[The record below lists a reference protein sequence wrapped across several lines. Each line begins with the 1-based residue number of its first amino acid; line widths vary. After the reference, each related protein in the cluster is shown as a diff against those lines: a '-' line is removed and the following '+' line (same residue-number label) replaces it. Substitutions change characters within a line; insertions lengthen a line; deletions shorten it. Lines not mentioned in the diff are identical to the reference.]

1 MSAHPRV
8 TRFYQ
13 FELRGFHALH
23 LLGEPTHGHH
33 CQLRVGVDPL
43 DEKSEALFL
52 GYVKEKIIKDFDRK
66 NWAESLRGEPSGENV
81 LLEIGR
87 RLQAFEGAQVREV
100 HLQETKK
107 NLFSLG
113 LSPGAKPPQTGGIRE
128 RARRS
133 PVQK

>member
-1 MSAHPRV
+1 MKPQL

-33 CQLRVGVDPL
+33 CQLKIGLAPL
-43 DEKSEALFL
+43 DEKSEGAFL
-52 GYVKEKIIKDFDRK
+52 SFMKESILRDFDRR
-66 NWAESLRGEPSGENV
+66 NWADTLQGEPSGENV

-87 RLQAFEGAQVREV
+87 RLEGFSGIQVKEI

-107 NLFSLG
+107 NLFL
-113 LSPGAKPPQTGGIRE
+113 LELKN
-128 RARRS
+128 
-133 PVQK
+133 